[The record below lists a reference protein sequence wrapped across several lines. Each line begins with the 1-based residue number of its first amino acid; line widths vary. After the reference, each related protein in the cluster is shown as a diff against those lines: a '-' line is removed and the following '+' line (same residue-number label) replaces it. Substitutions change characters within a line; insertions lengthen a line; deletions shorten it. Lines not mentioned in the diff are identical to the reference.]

1 MMVQTD
7 TVGDSDTHL
16 IRHRVEQLLL
26 DYVHTLD
33 NGDLD
38 QWPEFFTER
47 CFYAI
52 IARDNMERGQDLG
65 VMRFESRA
73 MLVDRATA
81 TKNAAVFAPRTLCHV
96 LGGTSIESVDTDGIR
111 ARTNVAIYQTSP
123 DGDTLLLMAANY
135 RDLIVEVDGALLFK
149 EKRIIYD
156 TLRLPDS
163 VVNPL

>member
-1 MMVQTD
+1 VTDQT
-7 TVGDSDTHL
+7 DTHL
-16 IRHRVEQLLL
+16 IRHRVEQLQL

-33 NGDLD
+33 DGALEK
-38 QWPEFFTER
+38 WPDFFTER

-52 IARDNMERGQDLG
+52 QARDNVARGRELG

-73 MLVDRATA
+73 MLVDRANA
-81 TKNAAVFAPRTLCHV
+81 TKNAAVFAPRTLCHI
-96 LGGTSIESVDTDGIR
+96 LGGTVIEGVDGDGIR

-123 DGDTLLLMAANY
+123 DGNTLLLMAANY
-135 RDLIVEVDGALLFK
+135 RDLIVEVEGALLFR
-149 EKRIIYD
+149 EKRVIYD

>member
-1 MMVQTD
+1 MMDQID
-7 TVGDSDTHL
+7 TLSDDTHL
-16 IRHRVEQLLL
+16 IRHRVEQLQL
-26 DYVHTLD
+26 DYVHALD

-38 QWPEFFTER
+38 RWPGFFTER

-52 IARDNMERGQDLG
+52 IARDNWERGQDLG

-73 MLVDRATA
+73 MLVDRTNATQH
-81 TKNAAVFAPRTLCHV
+81 AAVFAPRTLCHV
-96 LGGTSIESVDTDGIR
+96 LSGTSIESVGADGIR
-111 ARTNVAIYQTSP
+111 SRTNVAIYQTSP

-135 RDLIVEVDGALLFK
+135 RDLVVEVDGALLFK
-149 EKRIIYD
+149 EKRVIYD

>member
-1 MMVQTD
+1 MAEITMISDTD
-7 TVGDSDTHL
+7 TQLT
-16 IRHRVEQLLL
+16 RHRVEQLQM
-26 DYVHTLD
+26 DYVHALD

-38 QWPEFFTER
+38 KWPLFFTER

-52 IARDNMERGQDLG
+52 NARDNFERGRELG

-96 LGGTSIESVDTDGIR
+96 LSGTSLEAIDTDGIR
-111 ARTNVAIYQTSP
+111 ARTNVAIYQTSA

-135 RDLIVEVDGALLFK
+135 RDLIVEQDGALLFK
-149 EKRIIYD
+149 EKRVIYD

-163 VVNPL
+163 IVNPL

>member
-73 MLVDRATA
+73 MLVDRATD
-81 TKNAAVFAPRTLCHV
+81 TKNAAVFAHPVPCTRRH
-96 LGGTSIESVDTDGIR
+96 I
-111 ARTNVAIYQTSP
+111 N
-123 DGDTLLLMAANY
+123 
-135 RDLIVEVDGALLFK
+135 
-149 EKRIIYD
+149 RIG
-156 TLRLPDS
+156 RH
-163 VVNPL
+163 

>member
-1 MMVQTD
+1 MTGRTD
-7 TVGDSDTHL
+7 TLPADMLSM
-16 IRHRVEQLLL
+16 RHRVEQLQM
-26 DYVHTLD
+26 DYVHALD
-33 NGDLD
+33 DGALD
-38 QWPEFFTER
+38 RWPDFFTER

-52 IARDNMERGQDLG
+52 MARDNVARGRELG

-81 TKNAAVFAPRTLCHV
+81 TRNAAVFAPRTLCHV
-96 LGGTSIESVDTDGIR
+96 LGGTSIEGVGEDGIR

-135 RDLIVEVDGALLFK
+135 RDLVVEQNGALLFK
-149 EKRIIYD
+149 EKRVVYD

-163 VVNPL
+163 VVSPL

>member
-1 MMVQTD
+1 MDQID
-7 TVGDSDTHL
+7 TSLDADTHL
-16 IRHRVEQLLL
+16 IRHRIEQLQL
-26 DYVHTLD
+26 DYVHALD
-33 NGDLD
+33 NGELD
-38 QWPEFFTER
+38 RWPEFFTER

-52 IARDNMERGQDLG
+52 IARDNWERGQDLG

-81 TKNAAVFAPRTLCHV
+81 TKHAAVFAPRTLCHV
-96 LGGTSIESVDTDGIR
+96 LGGTSIDSVGADGIR
-111 ARTNVAIYQTSP
+111 ARTNVAIYQTSA

-135 RDLIVEVDGALLFK
+135 RDLVVEADGALLFK

>member
-1 MMVQTD
+1 MVRTD
-7 TVGDSDTHL
+7 TMTDADTHT
-16 IRHRVEQLLL
+16 IRHRVEQLQLN
-26 DYVHTLD
+26 YVHCID
-33 NGDLD
+33 DGDLD
-38 QWPEFFTER
+38 RWPDFFTER

-52 IARDNMERGQDLG
+52 IARDNLARGRELG

-81 TKNAAVFAPRTLCHV
+81 TQNAAVFAPRTICHV
-96 LGGTSIESVDTDGIR
+96 LGGTSIEENGADGIR
-111 ARTNVAIYQTSP
+111 ARTNVAIYQTSA

-135 RDLIVEVDGALLFK
+135 RDLIIEVDGELLFK
-149 EKRIIYD
+149 EKRVIYD

>member
-1 MMVQTD
+1 MATD
-7 TVGDSDTHL
+7 AHVL
-16 IRHRVEQLLL
+16 QHRVEQLQL
-26 DYVHTLD
+26 DYVHCLD
-33 NGDLD
+33 DGNLD
-38 QWPEFFTER
+38 EWPNFFTER

-52 IARDNMERGQDLG
+52 IARDNLERGRELG

-81 TKNAAVFAPRTLCHV
+81 TRNAAVFAPRTVCHV
-96 LGGTSIESVDTDGIR
+96 LGGTSIEEIGADGIR
-111 ARTNVAIYQTSP
+111 ARTNVAIYQTSA

-135 RDLIVEVDGALLFK
+135 RDLIVETDGGLMFK
-149 EKRIIYD
+149 EKRVIYD